1 MAARRSLGEGG
12 SARCRRRLKRGY
24 GCQALELHREVGV
37 FISRSILITMLL
49 SLAVTTQAFAKSSNS
64 PCDKYPPAK
73 QSRCTEIW
81 KELNQEDAPIIA
93 QFGLDQ
99 QKRREEGKINAQ
111 QHLAENMTFI
121 KQSTEK
127 RLERLK
133 ERLAQE

>member
-1 MAARRSLGEGG
+1 MFGFHRSL
-12 SARCRRRLKRGY
+12 LP
-24 GCQALELHREVGV
+24 
-37 FISRSILITMLL
+37 ILFG
-49 SLAVTTQAFAKSSNS
+49 LAVTAGVEAKTADP

-73 QSRCTEIW
+73 QPRCVEIW
-81 KELNQEDAPIIA
+81 KELNQEDGPLIA

-99 QKRREEGKINAQ
+99 QKRRDEGKINAQ

-133 ERLAQE
+133 ERMAKE